1 MVLHLNTKTSDAIN
15 QLFSKDQTQILT
27 ALRIKDG
34 CLVGKDTPTSR
45 EGKVITNQD
54 DKSKEKKE
62 TTTEK

>member
-34 CLVGKDTPTSR
+34 CLVGKDTPSR